1 MIRLVAEVKA
11 PCDFPVSVNDP
22 LPFLNSR
29 KLVMYLCLQAE
40 KLHLIVFVFKLH
52 VIDSLEFHMF
62 FVYNKEF
69 I

>member
-1 MIRLVAEVKA
+1 MSSLVAEVKA
-11 PCDFPVSVNDP
+11 PCDFPVSVNNP
-22 LPFLNSR
+22 LPILNSR
-29 KLVMYLCLQAE
+29 KLVMYLCPQPE

-62 FVYNKEF
+62 FVYNEKF